1 MIIFVVENYL
11 MISYPNAKINIG
23 LDVLNRRND
32 GYHNIS
38 SVFYPVMS
46 LTDILEI
53 KKSNYFM
60 FTSSGIK
67 IMDNNICVKAFNLFK
82 KEFEISNVKIHLHK
96 RIPIF
101 AGLGGGSSD
110 ASFTL
115 MMLNELFNLNLT
127 NEQLKC
133 YALMIGADCPFF
145 IENKPMLV
153 EGIGEKLNYIKLNLD
168 SYEIKVYSSDIKV
181 STAKAYS
188 LIKTFNQ
195 SDLSCNIKKPI
206 DSWQKNISNNFE
218 EPIFQLYPELREK
231 KRKIIND
238 GALYCSMS
246 GTGSSIYAIFKK

>member
-23 LDVLNRRND
+23 LDILDRRDD

-53 KKSNYFM
+53 KTSTDFI
-60 FTSSGIK
+60 FTSSGIN
-67 IMDNNICVKAFNLFK
+67 INNNNICVKAFNLFK
-82 KEFEISNVKIHLHK
+82 KEFDIPNVKIHLHK
-96 RIPIF
+96 RIPIC

-115 MMLNELFNLNLT
+115 KMLNDIFNLNLT
-127 NEQLKC
+127 IKKLKS

-145 IENKPMLV
+145 IENKPMFV

-168 SYEIKVYSSDIKV
+168 EYEIKVYSSDIRV
-181 STAKAYS
+181 STAEAYS
-188 LIKTFNQ
+188 LIKSFKD
-195 SDLSCNIKKPI
+195 SDLRCNIKKPI
-206 DSWQKNISNNFE
+206 KTWQENISNNFE
-218 EPIFQLYPELREK
+218 DSIFELYPELREK
-231 KRKIIND
+231 KTKIIED

-246 GTGSSIYAIFKK
+246 GTGSAIYGIFRK

>member
-23 LDVLNRRND
+23 LDILDRRDD

-53 KKSNYFM
+53 KTSSDFI
-60 FTSSGIK
+60 FTSSGKNIK
-67 IMDNNICVKAFNLFK
+67 NDNICVEAFNLFK
-82 KEFEISNVKIHLHK
+82 KEFNIPNVKIHLHK
-96 RIPIF
+96 RIPIC

-115 MMLNELFNLNLT
+115 KMLNDMFNLNLT
-127 NEQLKC
+127 IKQLKS

-145 IENKPMLV
+145 IENKPMFV
-153 EGIGEKLNYIKLNLD
+153 EGVGEKLNYIKLNLD
-168 SYEIKVYSSDIKV
+168 EYEIKVYSSDIQV

-188 LIKTFNQ
+188 LIKTFKDSN
-195 SDLSCNIKKPI
+195 LRCNIKKPI
-206 DSWQKNISNNFE
+206 KTWQENISNNFE
-218 EPIFQLYPELREK
+218 DSIFELYPELREK
-231 KRKIIND
+231 KIKIIED

-246 GTGSSIYAIFKK
+246 GTGSSIYGIFRK